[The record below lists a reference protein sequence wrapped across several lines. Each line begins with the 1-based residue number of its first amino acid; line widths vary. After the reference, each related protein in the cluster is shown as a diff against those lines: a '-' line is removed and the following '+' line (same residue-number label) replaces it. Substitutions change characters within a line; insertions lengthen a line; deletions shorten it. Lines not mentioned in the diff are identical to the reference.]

1 MHYQEHQLSLIVPEL
16 SIRERLHRHM
26 HMIITS
32 MYLFYNNLSLG
43 SNISNKIMLDINIA
57 WS

>member
-16 SIRERLHRHM
+16 SIRERLRRHM
-26 HMIITS
+26 RRIITS
-32 MYLFYNNLSLG
+32 MYLSYNNLSLG
-43 SNISNKIMLDINIA
+43 SNILNKMMLDINIA